1 MFLGFQRRRLLFGLL
16 LLIWGSTST
25 ALVQAAEVTSQRVQQ
40 AIVALKQ
47 RADKAL
53 ADTHVPGIAIAIVH
67 QGEVTFLNLGVREVG
82 QPAAVSED
90 TVFQIASVS
99 KPITSTILAKLVG
112 EGRFD
117 WDDPVSKYD
126 PSFRLSDP
134 YVTAHAT
141 FRDLLSHRSGLP
153 DHAGDLLEDLGYDR
167 AQILA
172 RLRFFDLE
180 NRWRASYAYTNFG
193 VTAAAQAGALASGR
207 DLNWEDLS
215 QEVFYR
221 PLGMTNTSG
230 KFADFLAAKNRAV
243 GHVPA
248 DGKWF
253 ANGHWAPLFVRQ
265 PDAQSPAGGV
275 SSTTRDLAQWVK
287 LTLGRGYFEGQKFI
301 DPQGIEAAE
310 TLAKQTGRNVLDIL
324 DEQGALA
331 ETHKA
336 TMISGYDPTTGQTQ
350 TYGLCWNIGSKAGQ
364 PLWSHSGEFALGAR
378 SVVGLCPKESLGI
391 VVLVNA
397 APSGVPEG
405 LQLDF
410 FDLVLLGKVSPPP
423 GFADWLDLSA
433 EKFRQMTEQNQHGDP
448 TDFTQPAAEP
458 QPASLPLRDFA
469 GTYANECYGKLEV
482 AREGDALVMT
492 LGPRS
497 ARFPLTHY
505 RGDTFFFA
513 TQGEMQTGLSGA
525 EFRCDSQG
533 VLTLTLNA
541 YNKDGLG
548 VFMRRPAQP

>member
-1 MFLGFQRRRLLFGLL
+1 MLLGSQHSRLFLFGLL
-16 LLIWGSTST
+16 CVWGT
-25 ALVQAAEVTSQRVQQ
+25 APGRVLAAEVTPERMQQ
-40 AIVALKQ
+40 AIAALKQ
-47 RADKAL
+47 HAGKAL
-53 ADTHVPGIAIAIVH
+53 ADTGVPGIAIAIVH
-67 QGEVTFLNLGVREVG
+67 NGEVTFLNYGVREVG
-82 QPAAVSED
+82 QPAPVTED

-117 WDDPVSKYD
+117 WDDPVAKYD
-126 PSFRLSDP
+126 PSFRLNDP

-207 DLNWEDLS
+207 KRSWEDLS
-215 QEVFYR
+215 QEIFYR

-230 KFADFLAAKNRAV
+230 KFVDFVAAKNRAV

-248 DGKWF
+248 DGQWF
-253 ANGHWAPLFVRQ
+253 ANGNWAPLFVRQ

-301 DPQGIEAAE
+301 DPQGIGAAE
-310 TLAKQTGRNVLDIL
+310 ALAKQTGRNVFDLL

-336 TMISGYDPTTGQTQ
+336 TMISGYDPATGQTQ

-364 PLWSHSGEFALGAR
+364 PFWSHSGEFALGAR
-378 SVVGLCPKESLGI
+378 SVVGLCPKENLGI
-391 VVLVNA
+391 VILVNA
-397 APSGVPEG
+397 APTGVPEG

-433 EKFRQMTEQNQHGDP
+433 EKFRQMTEQNQRGDP
-448 TDFTQPAAEP
+448 TDFAQPPADP
-458 QPASLPLRDFA
+458 QPTSLPLGDFA
-469 GTYANECYGKLEV
+469 GRYANECYGELEV
-482 AREGDALVMT
+482 ALEGDVLVMT
-492 LGPRS
+492 LGPR
-497 ARFPLTHY
+497 AAPFPLTHY

-513 TQGEMQTGLSGA
+513 TQGEMQTGPSGA
-525 EFRCDSQG
+525 EFRRDAQG
-533 VLTLTLNA
+533 VLSLTLNA
-541 YNKDGLG
+541 YNKEGLG
-548 VFMRRPAQP
+548 VFVRQPAQP

>member
-1 MFLGFQRRRLLFGLL
+1 
-16 LLIWGSTST
+16 
-25 ALVQAAEVTSQRVQQ
+25 
-40 AIVALKQ
+40 VA
-47 RADKAL
+47 
-53 ADTHVPGIAIAIVH
+53 
-67 QGEVTFLNLGVREVG
+67 
-82 QPAAVSED
+82 
-90 TVFQIASVS
+90 
-99 KPITSTILAKLVG
+99 
-112 EGRFD
+112 
-117 WDDPVSKYD
+117 KYG

-134 YVTAHAT
+134 YVTAHVT

-180 NRWRASYAYTNFG
+180 NRWRATYAYTNFG

-207 DLNWEDLS
+207 NLSWEDLS
-215 QEVFYR
+215 QEIFYR
-221 PLGMTNTSG
+221 PLGMTSTSG
-230 KFADFLAAKNRAV
+230 KFADFAAAKNRAV

-248 DGKWF
+248 DGRWF
-253 ANGHWAPLFVRQ
+253 ANGQWAPLFVRQ

-310 TLAKQTGRNVLDIL
+310 ALAKQTGRNVLDIL

-336 TMISGYDPTTGQTQ
+336 TMIAGYDPATGQTQ
-350 TYGLCWNIGSKAGQ
+350 TYGLCWNIGSKGGM
-364 PLWSHSGEFALGAR
+364 PIWSHSGEFALGAR
-378 SVVGLCPKESLGI
+378 SVVGLCPKENFGI
-391 VVLVNA
+391 VILVNA
-397 APSGVPEG
+397 APTGVPEG

-410 FDLVLLGKVSPPP
+410 FDLVLQGKVAPPP

-448 TDFTQPAAEP
+448 TDFTQPAADP
-458 QPASLPLRDFA
+458 QPTTLPLSEFT
-469 GTYANECYGKLEV
+469 GTYANECYGELAVALE
-482 AREGDALVMT
+482 GSSLVMT
-492 LGPRS
+492 LGPRA
-497 ARFPLTHY
+497 ARLPLTHY
-505 RGDTFFFA
+505 RGNTFSFA

-525 EFRCDSQG
+525 EFRRDAQG
-533 VLTLTLNA
+533 EMTLTLNA
-541 YNKDGLG
+541 YNKEGLG
-548 VFMRRPAQP
+548 VFLRAPAQP